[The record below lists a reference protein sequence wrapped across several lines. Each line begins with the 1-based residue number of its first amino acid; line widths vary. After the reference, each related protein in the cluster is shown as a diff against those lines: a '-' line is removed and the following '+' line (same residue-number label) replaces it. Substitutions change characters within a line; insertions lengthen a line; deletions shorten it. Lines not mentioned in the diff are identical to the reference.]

1 MRRNR
6 LIVTLLTLAVGAIAG
21 GWFLQRA
28 LRRPT
33 YTTNG
38 VRLLASVMQRVRESY
53 VDSLAED
60 ELWRRAAVGLVD
72 ELGDPNST
80 YLPPDRLKKLT
91 EATTGLYSGVGI
103 QADRREGWVVV
114 LAVRPNSPAEHVG
127 IQAGDRLVEAD
138 GQGMK
143 GWTMEEARNAM
154 RGAPGSRLRL
164 VVERGTARIPY
175 QLERGAIHVSSISR
189 ALLLD
194 GGVGY
199 ALLSTFSDS
208 ARQELTRTVDS
219 LVSAGAKSLI
229 LDLRNNPGGLLD
241 QGVAIADLFLDQG
254 QEIVDV
260 RARGSKRTQVFVD
273 SAPQRWPLLP
283 VAVIVNGGTAS
294 AAEIVAGALQ
304 DHDRAAVLGRRSYG
318 KGSAQNVF
326 QLEGGGGL
334 KLTTARWFTPSG
346 RSISRVARS
355 ADSLPLRINDRP
367 ERPVFKTDAGRKVFG
382 GGGIS
387 PDLLAG
393 DSVTPPAE
401 RAFILALGASAA
413 KYRET
418 VNDFAA
424 TTVRSGAVKDTAFVV
439 SSALRDQLF
448 SMLLARKVDVPRQAY
463 TEAASLVD
471 RQLGNE
477 LARQAFGLTY
487 ASRRVVRHDKV
498 VQRAAVLLREAT
510 DPKALLAKLPT
521 VAPDTGGL
529 KQ

>member
-6 LIVTLLTLAVGAIAG
+6 LIVTLLLLAAGAIAG
-21 GWFLQRA
+21 GWFVQRA
-28 LRRPT
+28 LRRPSQQSVT
-33 YTTNG
+33 G
-38 VRLLASVMQRVRESY
+38 LHLLASVMERVRDSY
-53 VDSLAED
+53 VDSLATD
-60 ELWRRAAVGLVD
+60 ELWRRAAIGMVE

-103 QADRREGWVVV
+103 QADRREGFVVV
-114 LAVRPNSPAEHVG
+114 LAVRPNSPAEHAG

-138 GQGMK
+138 GQPMK

-154 RGAPGSRLRL
+154 RGVPSSMLRL

-175 QLERGAIHVSSISR
+175 QLQRGEIHVSSISR
-189 ALLLD
+189 SVVLD

-208 ARQELTRTVDS
+208 ARPELTRTVDS
-219 LVSAGAKSLI
+219 LVKAGAKSLI
-229 LDLRNNPGGLLD
+229 LDLRNNPGGLLT
-241 QGVAIADLFLDQG
+241 QGVGVADLFLDKG

-260 RARGSKRTQVFVD
+260 RSRGQRKEQVFVD
-273 SAPQRWPLLP
+273 SAAQRWPQLP
-283 VAVIVNGGTAS
+283 VAIIVNGGTAS

-326 QLEGGGGL
+326 ELEGGGGL

-355 ADSLPLRINDRP
+355 ADSLPLAINDRA

-387 PDLLAG
+387 PDLLVG
-393 DSVTPPAE
+393 DSVPLPAE
-401 RAFILALGASAA
+401 RAFILSLGASAA
-413 KYRET
+413 RFRES

-424 TTVRSGAVKDTAFVV
+424 RAVRSGLVKDTVFVV
-439 SSALRDQLF
+439 TPAMRESLYA
-448 SMLLARKVDVPRQAY
+448 MLQTRKIDVPRNAY
-463 TEAASLVD
+463 NDAVTLVD

-477 LARQAFGLTY
+477 LARQAFGLGF
-487 ASRRVVRHDKV
+487 AGRRVTRNDKI
-498 VQRAAVLLREAT
+498 VQRAAGLLRAAT
-510 DPKALLAKLPT
+510 DPRALLAKLP
-521 VAPDTGGL
+521 AADTGSQ
-529 KQ
+529 K